1 MSTVVKVGFVVVD
14 VVDVDVAVVVVEG
27 EGVKG
32 EEYRLGVKGRCLLR
46 FPPCYQVLAADK
58 HRMCHSVATPPMTY
72 LTPQPHNVEMVKLI
86 R

>member
-1 MSTVVKVGFVVVD
+1 MLLDVIVGQLDPIRQLDSRGHVGK
-14 VVDVDVAVVVVEG
+14 VVVEGGGG

-58 HRMCHSVATPPMTY
+58 LRMCHTSDDVSYP
-72 LTPQPHNVEMVKLI
+72 
-86 R
+86 